1 MKIINYTPL
10 IDLPAIQEASEI
22 IPVEVLSEVI
32 FQNTSLED
40 ALEEL
45 RREGYKDS
53 SGRKV
58 LPGIRDL
65 LEQIKAIRE
74 ALPAEGDGPVKSGG
88 SSQKDVRN
96 GSACIQPASSE
107 EKPLATLEHLQKIQ
121 VLEKL
126 IKRVYWGFDPES
138 IDDKLL
144 EDLLGKQSLKEWQ
157 VIKNLNNLVLELDLA
172 KSGPSGLTLTSRG
185 LQRIAWNI
193 LKEIYKLRKTEPRKR
208 RLDSPL
214 STELHLTEGT
224 RPYRF
229 GDPPLIEPSQSLLNA
244 IKRTGKSFPIKLRE
258 EDLEVY
264 QKESLSRSATVI
276 LLDLSRSMR
285 FENRYIAAK
294 KVTLALHG
302 LMGKRYPHDR
312 FAVVGFST
320 KAFTVKNNEIPFLTW
335 DEMNP
340 YTNMEEAIDLSQKI
354 LSRQKGYRK
363 QVFIITDGEPTAHRE
378 KGYLFFQFPPHPKT
392 LAKTLKRIQGLA
404 RQNIEI
410 SIFLLSREKERVQFV
425 HQMAQSC
432 RGRIFHIEQED
443 LGWCLLMDYVDK
455 KSKWM
460 GSNLHN

>member
-1 MKIINYTPL
+1 
-10 IDLPAIQEASEI
+10 
-22 IPVEVLSEVI
+22 VFSEVI

-45 RREGYKDS
+45 RREGYEDS

-65 LEQIKAIRE
+65 LEHIKEIRE
-74 ALPAEGDGPVKSGG
+74 ALSAEGDGPVKSGVSSHKG
-88 SSQKDVRN
+88 SPD
-96 GSACIQPASSE
+96 GSARIQSASSE
-107 EKPLATLEHLQKIQ
+107 KVPLATTEHLQKLQ

-144 EDLLGKQSLKEWQ
+144 EDLLGKKSLQEWQ
-157 VIKNLNNLVLELDLA
+157 VIKNLNNLVLDLDLA
-172 KSGPSGLTLTSRG
+172 KPGPAGLRLTSRG
-185 LQRIAWNI
+185 LQKIAWNI
-193 LKEIYKLRKTEPRKR
+193 LKEIFKFRKTEPRVR
-208 RLDSPL
+208 WLHSSL
-214 STELHLTEGT
+214 SSEPQLTEGT

-244 IKRTGKSFPIKLRE
+244 IKRTGKGFPIKLTE
-258 EDLEVY
+258 EDLAVY
-264 QKESLSRSATVI
+264 QKEVLSRTATVI

-312 FAVVGFST
+312 MAVVGFST
-320 KAFTVKNNEIPFLTW
+320 KVYTVKTTEIPFLTW

-354 LSRQKGYRK
+354 LSRHKGYRK

-392 LAKTLKRIQGLA
+392 LTKTLKRIQRLA
-404 RQNIEI
+404 RQDIEI

-432 RGRIFHIEQED
+432 EGRIFHIEPED

-455 KSKWM
+455 KSKK
-460 GSNLHN
+460 L